1 MEIVLPFTVPVVMT
15 RVSDKRAAM
24 SNPAVRPAMSIGF
37 RSRPDEVFW
46 HFCENCPGWPS
57 PPDPFEEWGGP
68 LPAGS
73 EICATCLELR
83 KTGNCRIRAA
93 ESGFTR

>member
-1 MEIVLPFTVPVVMT
+1 MPVVMT

-37 RSRPDEVFW
+37 RSLPNEVFW
-46 HFCENCPGWPS
+46 HFCENCPEWPS
-57 PPDPFEEWGGP
+57 PPGAFEERGGP
-68 LPAGS
+68 LPEGS

-83 KTGNCRIRAA
+83 KTGNCRIRAS
-93 ESGFTR
+93 ESGVTR